1 MQMHALM
8 CFLQGKMRPH
18 PDKSDPLVADVGL
31 NNRRLAVGSWRE
43 DQRDGIKG
51 IAALCAPVASSSEV
65 PLSAGTL
72 PAIGIKAVRSAF
84 LMSVTFAQVLSRGL
98 WRRLSLGLPTVLGM
112 TSKGFFIPYRHHEG
126 ILRVRPPYAAV
137 LDVLQRN
144 EELFIKLLSTIDA
157 FAGALLRINDEPP
170 PAPRW
175 TQEWFPRLDAA
186 AAYAIV
192 RLRRPARIV
201 EVGAGHSTRFLAR
214 AVADGKLPTTITAID
229 PAPRARLDGLDV
241 RLIKK
246 TVERVGDG
254 PFADLKGGDIL
265 SIDSSHVLMPGTDVD
280 VLLNRILPS
289 LPSGVLVHLHDI
301 FLPDDYPEAWAWRGY
316 NEQLGVAPLL
326 LGGQWQV
333 LWSSRYARSHLTAAV
348 CRSVV
353 NRLTLPPKAFES
365 SLWLE
370 KRPSHPA
377 SGGVADTP
385 IHTDRPHR
393 EGHRRES

>member
-1 MQMHALM
+1 
-8 CFLQGKMRPH
+8 
-18 PDKSDPLVADVGL
+18 
-31 NNRRLAVGSWRE
+31 
-43 DQRDGIKG
+43 
-51 IAALCAPVASSSEV
+51 
-65 PLSAGTL
+65 
-72 PAIGIKAVRSAF
+72 
-84 LMSVTFAQVLSRGL
+84 MSVKIAQVLPRGL

-112 TSKGFFIPYRHHEG
+112 TPKGFFIPYRHHEG

-137 LDVLQRN
+137 LDVFQRN
-144 EELFIKLLSTIDA
+144 EKLFIDLLSTIDA
-157 FAGALLRINDEPP
+157 FAGALLRIDGQPP

-175 TQEWFPRLDAA
+175 AQDWFPRLDAA

-192 RLRRPARIV
+192 RRRRPARIV

-214 AVADGKLPTTITAID
+214 AVADGKFATTITAID
-229 PAPRARLDGLDV
+229 PAPRARLNGLDV
-241 RLIKK
+241 RLIRK

-280 VLLNRILPS
+280 VVLNRILPS

-326 LGGQWQV
+326 LGGQWPV
-333 LWSSRYARSHLTAAV
+333 LWSSWYARAHLAAAV
-348 CRSVV
+348 TRTVV
-353 NRLTLPPKAFES
+353 NRLPLPSGAFES

-370 KRPSHPA
+370 KRSSHPA
-377 SGGVADTP
+377 SGGLADAP
-385 IHTDRPHR
+385 IHTDRRHPADHR
-393 EGHRRES
+393 QES